1 MGVGGVQ
8 SAIAGHRA
16 VFFDRDGTL
25 NRAVIRNGK
34 AYPPKTL
41 DEFELCSGVPQVL
54 KALKAAG
61 FLLVVVTNQPD
72 VGAGLQRREVVEQM
86 HARLRALVPID
97 DVRVCYHTEDD
108 GCDCRKPRAGMLLS
122 AARERNIT
130 LAASYMI
137 GDRWRDVG
145 AGRHAGSITI
155 FIRNSY
161 DERQPDDYDLAV
173 DSVVEAVQAIL
184 SRRV

>member
-8 SAIAGHRA
+8 GTALGRRA

-25 NRAVIRNGK
+25 NRAVIREGK
-34 AYPPKTL
+34 AYPPPSL
-41 DEFELCSGVPQVL
+41 DEFVLHPGVPEAL
-54 KALKAAG
+54 HALKAAG

-86 HARLRALVPID
+86 HTRLRALAAID
-97 DVRVCYHTEDD
+97 DVRVCYHTEGD
-108 GCDCRKPRAGMLLS
+108 GCECRKPRAGMLLA
-122 AARERNIT
+122 AARELKID

-137 GDRWRDVG
+137 GDRWRDMA
-145 AGRHAGSITI
+145 AGVAAGCRTI

-161 DERQPDDYDLAV
+161 DERQPDRYDLVA
-173 DSVVEAVQAIL
+173 DSVVDAVQAIL
-184 SRRV
+184 SECS

>member
-1 MGVGGVQ
+1 
-8 SAIAGHRA
+8 
-16 VFFDRDGTL
+16 
-25 NRAVIRNGK
+25 VIRTGK
-34 AYPPKTL
+34 AYAPETL
-41 DEFELCSGVPQVL
+41 DEFELYPGVPEALQ
-54 KALKAAG
+54 ALKAAG

-72 VGAGLQRREVVEQM
+72 VGARRQRRDVVEQM

-108 GCDCRKPRAGMLLS
+108 GCDCRKPRPGMLLS
-122 AARERNIT
+122 AARELHID
-130 LAASYMI
+130 LASSYMI

-145 AGRHAGSITI
+145 ASRHAGCITI

-173 DSVVEAVQAIL
+173 DSVLEAVQAIL
-184 SRRV
+184 THRLSFRKSVEED

>member
-1 MGVGGVQ
+1 MGVGGIQGATVD
-8 SAIAGHRA
+8 HRA

-25 NRAVIRNGK
+25 NRAVIRDGK
-34 AYPPKTL
+34 AFPPPTVA
-41 DEFELCSGVPQVL
+41 DFELYPGVPEALQ
-54 KALKAAG
+54 ALKAAG

-72 VGAGLQRREVVEQM
+72 VGAGLQRREEVEQM
-86 HARLRALVPID
+86 HARLRALLPID

-108 GCDCRKPRAGMLLS
+108 RCDCRKPRPEMLRS
-122 AARERNIT
+122 AARELNIN

-145 AGRHAGSITI
+145 AGRHAGCITI

-173 DSVVEAVQAIL
+173 DSVLEAVQAIL
-184 SRRV
+184 SNRV